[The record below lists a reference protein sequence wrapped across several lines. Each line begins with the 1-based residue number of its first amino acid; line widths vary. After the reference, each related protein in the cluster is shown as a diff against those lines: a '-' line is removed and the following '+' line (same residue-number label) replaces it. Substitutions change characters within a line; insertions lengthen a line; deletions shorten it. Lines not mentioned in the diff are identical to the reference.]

1 MVTTWSCNVERLDM
15 LESTSPQPFFK
26 KINLKVQGHFHVLC
40 TEFFFNKIH
49 FKIFYWHMTCVCMCA
64 HACEHLSAACGA
76 VDMQEIVIFHYV
88 HLWGW
93 AEVMGFG
100 GRHLYS
106 LIHPS
111 HQHLIEFTK
120 SLKDY
125 AELEEVW
132 SWVQMVYMVSMR
144 PAWAIRLDP
153 VSISEH
159 VLELSVSTEHCS
171 FNYLV

>member
-120 SLKDY
+120 SLSSNGLYGEHEASLGYLYGEHEASLGYPLRPCINKW
-125 AELEEVW
+125 AC
-132 SWVQMVYMVSMR
+132 SWTFCFHRTLQ
-144 PAWAIRLDP
+144 
-153 VSISEH
+153 
-159 VLELSVSTEHCS
+159 
-171 FNYLV
+171 F